1 MQYPFRKP
9 LPAISS
15 GFGWRIHP
23 ITKQRKHH
31 NGTDFVSE
39 IGRKVYAVAPGK
51 VIYAGPSTL
60 KFKNG
65 EPAGGGYIVRILFRQ
80 GLKWFTATYMHLKKN
95 SIVVDLGEKVRQD
108 QLLAESGNT
117 GESTGAHLHFEI
129 QRGKKYVYTSDG
141 SRYLDPIPFIKARL
155 DK

>member
-15 GFGWRIHP
+15 PFGWRMHP

-31 NGTDFVSE
+31 NGTDFAVPV
-39 IGRKVYAVAPGK
+39 GRKVYAVAPGK

-65 EPAGGGYIVRILFRQ
+65 EPAGGGYIVRILFRL
-80 GLKWFTATYMHLKKN
+80 GLKFYTATYMHLKKN
-95 SIVVDLGEKVRQD
+95 SIVVDLGEKVKQD
-108 QLLAESGNT
+108 QLLAESGDT
-117 GESTGAHLHFEI
+117 GESTGPHLHFEI
-129 QRGKKYVYTSDG
+129 QAGKKYVYTNDG
-141 SRYLDPIPFIKARL
+141 SRYLEPMKFIKQRL